1 MSSHPLMF
9 VSVCYFQKLDKSENL
24 MYFDKVEQM
33 MMNMAG
39 PGKVL
44 TLLLLQLLIAALPE
58 SHWLAPLSLIS

>member
-1 MSSHPLMF
+1 
-9 VSVCYFQKLDKSENL
+9 

-39 PGKVL
+39 PGKVY
-44 TLLLLQLLIAALPE
+44 TLLQLLVAALPE